1 MEQQAHNKEI
11 YVSCTLHLGGQ
22 TILDRGE
29 CPKMDLQSNCDHSKT
44 YAYWSNSYHLV
55 PQWSSMKTCYE
66 H

>member
-44 YAYWSNSYHLV
+44 YAY
-55 PQWSSMKTCYE
+55 
-66 H
+66 